1 MKKGFTL
8 VELLAVIAIMGVLAG
23 IAVPT
28 YLKVSSSIKQSA
40 YDTKV
45 KNIASKAE
53 VYAEETNE
61 MTFDVKTLIENGV
74 LEADNELGQYLSP
87 VDNHDM
93 RCDIVNVVYKD
104 EQYEATV
111 MHSDTCYDK
120 ETLLNLYGMV
130 SLHLYRNKVGSTEK
144 EEVPKF
150 SDTDWVKDSPIFV
163 KYEFTEKY
171 KDYEENIKS
180 ISWSGENEKN
190 CECQDNNLENC
201 EYYEISAENIKNVQV
216 NFLIEVEKDG
226 VTFSQQSSKRVMIDK
241 QKPNVTNISLNNN
254 VLSQKGKPVTI
265 SLSDENGSGIRDYKV
280 VTKDN
285 INECQNNNDYKAVN
299 GSEVV
304 EYLPLGEYYVCARDY
319 VYNLNNVLDSAFEVK
334 NIDGNGPEVS
344 FTITSSTSDWNSV
357 NTILNITA
365 KDDKT
370 NSASLKMCISN
381 TGYLQGCSWQNFSST
396 VNWNVGGNYDGQK
409 RTVYIVV
416 MDEAGNYTQV
426 SNDEYEVYKECS
438 NTNKEYTTNVS
449 ACSSLCGTGTQKKGW
464 VSIDN
469 HTNNKCTS
477 GTDTISCAGSGIYTV
492 YNPDYNINHL
502 GSWAT
507 RKTATGKNGGTIS
520 YQSGYISAHGERHK
534 GHGGGVEGWSQPFN
548 TYGCNYAYV
557 IANGRKYSVEISL
570 RAGQWS
576 NTKVTSDF
584 YGGCEDYID
593 KKLYYRPVNTAYTTA
608 SLYLYAY
615 GDYPSHGCADGSG
628 SIDLYR
634 LVLSNKS
641 DLTYNDVWYA
651 R

>member
-130 SLHLYRNKVGSTEK
+130 SLHLYRNKEGSTEK

-163 KYEFTEKY
+163 KYEFTDKY

-396 VNWNVGGNYDGQK
+396 VNWNVGGNYDGQN
-409 RTVYIVV
+409 RIVYLVV

-426 SNDEYEVYKECS
+426 SNNYVVYKECS
-438 NTNKEYTTNVS
+438 STKKEYTTNVS
-449 ACSSLCGTGTQKKGW
+449 ACSSLCGNGTQQVGW
-464 VSIDN
+464 INKDN
-469 HTNNKCTS
+469 NTNKTCNT
-477 GTDTISCAGSGIYTV
+477 GTDTRSCAGQGTYTI

-507 RKTATGKNGGTIS
+507 RKTATGKNGGTIT
-520 YQSGYISAHGERHK
+520 YENGYISAHGKRHK
-534 GHGGGVEGWSQPFN
+534 GNGGGVEGWSQPFN

-628 SIDLYR
+628 SIALYR